1 MNDAEL
7 IRRLAKEGGWV
18 KLPKRGKG
26 SHTMM
31 GHPDKAHKLNIPK
44 GEIKPGTLAQI
55 LKAAGL
61 K

>member
-1 MNDAEL
+1 MKSSEL
-7 IRRLAKEGGWV
+7 LKTLEKAGWV
-18 KLPKRGKG
+18 KLPGRGKG

-31 GHPDKAHKLNIPK
+31 KHPDKAHKLSIPK